1 MLLTV
6 PAAVAL
12 FFTGTAIVRVF
23 MQGGEFTPE
32 DATITGAVLSGLVL
46 GLPAYVLVKV
56 LTPNFFARKDT
67 RTPVYTAAA
76 SLAVTVALNLLLIP
90 RLGVVALAVAGSI
103 GAWVNTVLLYGILA
117 KRGFFNLTPL
127 VIGRVTR
134 ISIASAVMGAVLWY
148 AVQVGEPYFEG
159 NTVERLGSLMG
170 LMGVGA
176 IAFGIVGALL
186 RVLDKATIARL
197 MQRDI

>member
-23 MQGGEFTPE
+23 MQGGAFTPQ

-103 GAWVNTVLLYGILA
+103 GAWFNSALLYFILA
-117 KRGFFNLTPL
+117 RRGFYRLTPL

-134 ISIASAVMGAVLWY
+134 ISLASAAMGAALWY
-148 AVQVGEPYFEG
+148 AARAGEPYFEG
-159 NTVERLGSLMG
+159 DTLEKLVALMV
-170 LMGVGA
+170 LIGVGA
-176 IAFGIVGALL
+176 AVFALAGTLL